1 MRRIA
6 TVFSALAVAGACAT
20 GALADQPAP
29 ATMGMAQGAVIV
41 AACHPSDD
49 VTTRFATFVGEMRA
63 LPGSARMAMRFTLL
77 QRLGTPDFTAVGL
90 PDLRPWR
97 RSKKGVSSFI
107 YTQRVT
113 ALRDGGTYRMRVQM
127 RWYGSNGKLMKVRT
141 MRSGACK
148 QPAPLPNL
156 RISSISTA
164 PGAVSGT
171 TSYMVTVQN
180 DGDTPGCALH
190 NNVLYFGGHFNYVGV
205 GCQHTTAPPCF
216 LYHHVAAANVVT
228 NTVLSWNPGANSNHG
243 IYTVRQDATHVGF
256 GGYQTKFGGKVQEG
270 YATYSST
277 LP

>member
-1 MRRIA
+1 MRQRS
-6 TVFSALAVAGACAT
+6 V
-20 GALADQPAP
+20 ADQPGRNH
-29 ATMGMAQGAVIV
+29 GMAQGAVIV

-113 ALRDGGTYRMRVQM
+113 ALRDGDTYRMRVQM

-180 DGDTPGCALH
+180 DGAGDTGPVVVGLRVDGGTLSTARVPTLRPVRRPASGSPDRPAPPPCAPSPTLATRSGRRARRTTRWSRRAPAER
-190 NNVLYFGGHFNYVGV
+190 VSGV
-205 GCQHTTAPPCF
+205 GSRVSETAEGSRLFRHPAPHTRHP
-216 LYHHVAAANVVT
+216 LRK
-228 NTVLSWNPGANSNHG
+228 S
-243 IYTVRQDATHVGF
+243 
-256 GGYQTKFGGKVQEG
+256 
-270 YATYSST
+270 
-277 LP
+277 